1 MLSVI
6 HGKWCGSGQ
15 LVGYLLYLLVA
26 VEIEIDERTAHVEGR
41 EVLALVDDEIDYTD
55 TDNIEWC

>member
-1 MLSVI
+1 M
-6 HGKWCGSGQ
+6 
-15 LVGYLLYLLVA
+15 GYLLYLLVA